1 MNIPLLDLKKQYVYL
16 KNDIEERISEI
27 LVGGSYINGPYVKQ
41 FEKNIA
47 EYLGVK
53 YAIGVA
59 NGTDAL
65 VIVLRAMGIGDGDEV
80 ITTPFTFFSTAEA
93 ISIVG
98 ATPVFI
104 DVKLSDFNIDE
115 NKIEEKIT
123 VKTKAIMP
131 VHIFGSPAEMDTIN
145 KIAKKHN
152 LYVVEDA
159 AQAIGSEYRGRKIGG
174 LGDVAT
180 FSFFPTKNL
189 GTYGDGGIITTN
201 DDKLAAL
208 CKALKA
214 HGSGAQGETAYN
226 MLHGIESEEVIEI
239 ENTVYN
245 PKKYYNYFIGHNSR
259 LDEVHAG
266 ILDIKLKYLDEWNQ
280 KRIETAKYYDEEL
293 KDTEFKLMELDKKN
307 KNIYHMYIL
316 QSENRDEVV
325 NKLKE
330 DGIATGIYYPVPLH
344 LQKVYKDLG
353 YKLGDM
359 PNSEY
364 LSKRTFAIPVD
375 PELKLEEIEYI
386 VNKITKDKK

>member
-1 MNIPLLDLKKQYVYL
+1 MNIPLLNLKKQYTYL
-16 KNDIEERISEI
+16 KDDIENRISEI

-41 FEKNIA
+41 LEKNIG

-53 YAIGVA
+53 HAIGVA

-65 VIVLRAMGIGDGDEV
+65 VIVLRAMGIGSGDEV
-80 ITTPFTFFSTAEA
+80 ITTPFTFFATAEA

-98 ATPVFI
+98 ATPVFV

-115 NKIEEKIT
+115 TKIEKKIT
-123 VKTKAIMP
+123 EKTKAIMP

-145 KIAKKHN
+145 KIAKKHD

-159 AQAIGSEYRGRKIGG
+159 AQAIGSEYRGKKIGG
-174 LGDVAT
+174 LGDIAT

-189 GTYGDGGIITTN
+189 GTYGDGGMITTN
-201 DDKLAAL
+201 NDKLAAL

-214 HGSGAQGETAYN
+214 HGSGTQGETAYN
-226 MLHGIESEEVIEI
+226 MLHGIKNQEVIEV

-293 KDTEFKLMELDKKN
+293 KDTEFKLMELDEKN

-330 DGIATGIYYPVPLH
+330 DGIAIGIYYPVPLH

-353 YKLGDM
+353 YKLGDL
-359 PNSEY
+359 PNAEY

-375 PELKLEEIEYI
+375 PELSIGEKEY
-386 VNKITKDKK
+386 VSNKIK

>member
-1 MNIPLLDLKKQYVYL
+1 MNIPLLNLKKQYTYL
-16 KNDIEERISEI
+16 KSDIEERISKI

-53 YAIGVA
+53 HAIGVA

-65 VIVLRAMGIGDGDEV
+65 VIVLRTMGIGDGDEV
-80 ITTPFTFFSTAEA
+80 ITTPFTFFATAEA

-98 ATPVFI
+98 ATPIFV
-104 DVKLSDFNIDE
+104 DVKLTDFNIDE
-115 NKIEEKIT
+115 TKIEEKLT
-123 VKTKAIMP
+123 EKTKAIMP

-145 KIAKKHN
+145 KIAKKHD
-152 LYVVEDA
+152 LYVIEDA
-159 AQAIGSEYRGRKIGG
+159 AQAIGSEYRGKKIGG
-174 LGDVAT
+174 LGDMAT

-189 GTYGDGGIITTN
+189 GTYGDGGMITTN

-208 CKALKA
+208 CRALKA
-214 HGSGAQGETAYN
+214 HGSGTQGETAYN
-226 MLHGIESEEVIEI
+226 MLHGIENKKVEGV

-280 KRIETAKYYDEEL
+280 KRIDTAKYYDEEL
-293 KDTEFKLMELDKKN
+293 KDMDFKFMELDNRN
-307 KNIYHMYIL
+307 KNVYHMYII
-316 QSENRDEVV
+316 QSENRDKVV

-353 YKLGDM
+353 YKIGDL
-359 PNSEY
+359 PNAEY
-364 LSKRTFAIPVD
+364 LSQRTFAIPVD
-375 PELKLEEIEYI
+375 PELEEEERKYMVGRLNDI
-386 VNKITKDKK
+386 K